1 MNMFQ
6 EIKDAVSARE
16 AASFYGLKISRNG
29 MCCCPFHDD
38 SHPSMKLDS
47 RFHCFGCQADGDVI
61 DLVQK
66 LFGLSS
72 VEAARKLIDDFRLN
86 INTEKPESVHDRN
99 IRIQRARE
107 KEYELNVRR
116 AYAEE
121 LRQFRLR
128 MIGFFCIIRDWK
140 MSYCPTR
147 DQWEEGLIDERYIVA
162 INNIESVENIL
173 DILDFGE
180 DDEIYELYKHR
191 KEIIDTYERKIT
203 KAEQGTATGTGNGAA
218 SDGKSQRIP

>member
-16 AASFYGLKISRNG
+16 AASFYGLKTSRNG

-38 SHPSMKLDS
+38 RHPSMKLDG

-66 LFGLSS
+66 LFGLSTL
-72 VEAARKLIDDFRLN
+72 EAARKLIDDFRLN
-86 INTEKPESVHDRN
+86 INTEKTESVHNRN
-99 IRIQRARE
+99 IRIQKTKE
-107 KEYELNVRR
+107 KEHELNVRM

-128 MIGFFCIIRDWK
+128 MIGFFHIIRDWK
-140 MSYCPTR
+140 ESYCPTSA
-147 DQWEEGLIDERYIVA
+147 QWEEGLIDERYIIA
-162 INNIESVENIL
+162 INDSEAVESIL
-173 DILDFGE
+173 DILDFEE

-191 KEIIDTYERKIT
+191 EEIIDTYERKIT
-203 KAEQGTATGTGNGAA
+203 KAEQGTAAGSGNGTA
-218 SDGKSQRIP
+218 SD